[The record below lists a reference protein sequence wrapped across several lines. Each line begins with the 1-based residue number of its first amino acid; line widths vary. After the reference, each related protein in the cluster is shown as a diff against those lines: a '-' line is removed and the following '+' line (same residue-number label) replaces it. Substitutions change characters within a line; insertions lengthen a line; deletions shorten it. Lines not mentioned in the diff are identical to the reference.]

1 MNDLLHRYLDGEISL
16 EELPEEL
23 RAQALRWDARI
34 EMDRTRGRGGM
45 PEGMEARIMGE
56 IGRGP
61 SEPAWKGVVAWLT
74 RPRQV
79 TVSPLGGFSAAAAVV
94 VLAVF
99 GSWLVG
105 IGTGSGDLS
114 GPAGDSPPSPDIIV
128 EFVLEAPGAQTVSLA
143 GDFTT
148 WTPGIELR
156 DPDGD
161 GVWVGR
167 VRMQPGVHQYMFV
180 IDGSEWVTDP
190 RADRYVDDGFGNRN
204 AVLVVPGG
212 VRS

>member
-1 MNDLLHRYLDGEISL
+1 MNELLHRYLDGEIPL
-16 EELPEEL
+16 EELPDEL

-34 EMDRTRGRGGM
+34 ETERARGSSGVPDGL
-45 PEGMEARIMGE
+45 EARIMGE
-56 IGRGP
+56 IGREP
-61 SEPAWKGVVAWLT
+61 WEPAWKRAVAWFSQ
-74 RPRQV
+74 PRQV
-79 TVSPLGGFSAAAAVV
+79 TVSPLRALSAAAAVIL
-94 VLAVF
+94 LATF

-105 IGTGSGDLS
+105 SGDS
-114 GPAGDSPPSPDIIV
+114 SPPPDVIV
-128 EFVLEAPGAQTVSLA
+128 EFVLEAPGARTVSLA

-148 WTPGIELR
+148 WAPGIKLR